1 MTILGKKQ
9 TEFQSRFSAAKE
21 LEATTER
28 NKEVIEEEKLEQV
41 HNLLES
47 FIPLHRL
54 SSSTQRIVFKCS

>member
-28 NKEVIEEEKLEQV
+28 NKEVIEEEKFKQV

-54 SSSTQRIVFKCS
+54 SSSTKRIVFKCS